1 MGQTRLISMRYPVR
15 LQEILANHL
24 CHHDTLKIPSRGTL
38 RYQGYAMYAAHANIR
53 SKPGPP
59 HHWFW
64 GHLNVMGET
73 MAQLPHDVHYQAAV
87 TTIAQKYNLPG
98 VFW

>member
-1 MGQTRLISMRYPVR
+1 
-15 LQEILANHL
+15 
-24 CHHDTLKIPSRGTL
+24 
-38 RYQGYAMYAAHANIR
+38 
-53 SKPGPP
+53 
-59 HHWFW
+59 
-64 GHLNVMGET
+64 MGET